1 MLALDS
7 GHTVGDVTTPSLI
20 GPVYRELAGQVVRD
34 IRSFDR
40 GLLVSVRAWLLTD
53 QPQLAHQTSNL
64 EAPDDNAFFAE

>member
-40 GLLVSVRAWLLTD
+40 PMCQRSCRLNISED
-53 QPQLAHQTSNL
+53 NH
-64 EAPDDNAFFAE
+64 APLFTGT